1 MRLGRDSTTL
11 ADIPVA
17 GTQLVMVYA
26 NGLYRVLLQD
36 VVAHFGPS
44 MPVVWID
51 VNGSDV
57 YADVLDVETGDAT
70 PAGAVVWVK
79 AKLLTKPV
87 YPPVIYCNRAT
98 LTPLFNAMG
107 AAGLHVG
114 THFRLW
120 VATLDGTR
128 TVPDMTGVTAVQ
140 YAGEPQTGHHYDESI
155 VYDDAWKAAAPAP
168 KPAPAPAPKPAPVPV
183 PVLNGVLVQLP
194 AGVSR
199 VVLSHDGGKTWA

>member
-1 MRLGRDSTTL
+1 MTRLGRDSTTL

-26 NGLYRVLLQD
+26 NGLYCSHSPD
-36 VVAHFGPS
+36 VAARFPGVP
-44 MPVVWID
+44 MVWID

-79 AKLLTKPV
+79 EKLLTKPV

-98 LTPLFNAMG
+98 LTPLFNVMG

-120 VATLDGTR
+120 IATLDGTK

-140 YAGEPQTGHHYDESI
+140 YAGQPQSGGHFDESI
-155 VYDDAWKAAAPAP
+155 VYDAAWKAAAAAPAP
-168 KPAPAPAPKPAPVPV
+168 KPAPVPPA
-183 PVLNGVLVQLP
+183 VLDGVLVQLP

>member
-1 MRLGRDSTTL
+1 VTRLGRDSTTL

-36 VVAHFGPS
+36 VVARFGPQV
-44 MPVVWID
+44 PVAWID

-87 YPPVIYCNRAT
+87 YPPIVYCNRAT

-120 VATLDGTR
+120 IATLDGTR

-140 YAGEPQTGHHYDESI
+140 YAGEAQTGHHYDESI
-155 VYDDAWKAAAPAP
+155 VYDAAWKA
-168 KPAPAPAPKPAPVPV
+168 PAPAPAPKPAPVPV
-183 PVLNGVLVQLP
+183 PVLDGVLVQLP
-194 AGVSR
+194 AGASR

>member
-1 MRLGRDSTTL
+1 MTRLMRDSTTL
-11 ADIPVA
+11 ADDPVA
-17 GTQLVMVYA
+17 GTGIVGAYA
-26 NGLYRVLLQD
+26 NGSYATNAGALTAR
-36 VVAHFGPS
+36 FGPA
-44 MPVVWID
+44 MPVAWID

-87 YPPVIYCNRAT
+87 YPPVVYCNRAT

-120 VATLDGTR
+120 IATLDGTR

-140 YAGEPQTGHHYDESI
+140 YAGEAQTGHHYDESI
-155 VYDDAWKAAAPAP
+155 VYDAAWKA
-168 KPAPAPAPKPAPVPV
+168 APAPAPKPAPVPV
-183 PVLNGVLVQLP
+183 PVLDAVLVQLP
-194 AGVSR
+194 AGTSR

>member
-1 MRLGRDSTTL
+1 MARLMRDSTTL
-11 ADIPVA
+11 ADDPVA
-17 GTQLVMVYA
+17 GTGIVGAYA
-26 NGLYRVLLQD
+26 NGSYATNAGALTAR
-36 VVAHFGPS
+36 FGPA
-44 MPVVWID
+44 MPVAWID

-87 YPPVIYCNRAT
+87 YPPVVYCNRAT

-120 VATLDGTR
+120 IATLDGTR

-140 YAGEPQTGHHYDESI
+140 YAGEAQTGHHYDESI
-155 VYDDAWKAAAPAP
+155 VYDAAWKA
-168 KPAPAPAPKPAPVPV
+168 APAPAPKPAPVPV
-183 PVLNGVLVQLP
+183 PVLDAVLVQLP
-194 AGVSR
+194 AGTSR

>member
-1 MRLGRDSTTL
+1 MRLMRDSTTL
-11 ADIPVA
+11 ADDPVA
-17 GTQLVMVYA
+17 GTGIVAAYT

-36 VVAHFGPS
+36 VVARFGPQV
-44 MPVVWID
+44 PVAWID

-79 AKLLTKPV
+79 AKLVTKPV
-87 YPPVIYCNRAT
+87 YPPVVYCNRAT
-98 LTPLFNAMG
+98 LTPLFNAMA

-120 VATLDGTR
+120 IATLDGTK

-155 VYDDAWKAAAPAP
+155 VYDAAWKA
-168 KPAPAPAPKPAPVPV
+168 PAPAPAPGPKPAPVPV
-183 PVLNGVLVQLP
+183 PVLDGVLVQLP

-199 VVLSHDGGKTWA
+199 VVLSHDGGKTWQ

>member
-1 MRLGRDSTTL
+1 MTRLGRDSTTL

-36 VVAHFGPS
+36 VVARFGPQV
-44 MPVVWID
+44 PVAWID

-87 YPPVIYCNRAT
+87 YPPVVYCNRAT

-120 VATLDGTR
+120 IATLDGTR

-140 YAGEPQTGHHYDESI
+140 YAGEAQTGHHYDESI
-155 VYDDAWKAAAPAP
+155 VYDAAWKA
-168 KPAPAPAPKPAPVPV
+168 APAPAPKPAPVPV
-183 PVLNGVLVQLP
+183 PVLDAVLVQLP
-194 AGVSR
+194 AGTSR

>member
-1 MRLGRDSTTL
+1 MTRLMRDSTTL
-11 ADIPVA
+11 ADDPVA
-17 GTQLVMVYA
+17 GTGIVGAYT

-36 VVAHFGPS
+36 VVARFGAV
-44 MPVVWID
+44 PVAWID

-107 AAGLHVG
+107 AAGLHVV

-120 VATLDGTR
+120 IATLDGTKL
-128 TVPDMTGVTAVQ
+128 VPDMTGVTAVQ

-155 VYDDAWKAAAPAP
+155 VYDGAWK
-168 KPAPAPAPKPAPVPV
+168 APAPAPKPAPVPA
-183 PVLNGVLVQLP
+183 PVLDGVLVQLP

-199 VVLSHDGGKTWA
+199 VVLSHDGGRTWA